1 MASYATTRVATSEV
15 IKAMDTR
22 IDELQK
28 LLASLKETGSGWQ
41 RGLRRRLRL
50 NLSPRFRFPHPD
62 SPDENKCP
70 SSISVSQRR
79 RLQMIRDD
87 DDNYTLTVS
96 RDELDLILAQLQI
109 ASAPN
114 RPRLSRKLCFLEL
127 LRLSQEYENLHDR
140 LAEEYNDLYRE
151 GDE

>member
-1 MASYATTRVATSEV
+1 
-15 IKAMDTR
+15 
-22 IDELQK
+22 
-28 LLASLKETGSGWQ
+28 
-41 RGLRRRLRL
+41 
-50 NLSPRFRFPHPD
+50 
-62 SPDENKCP
+62 
-70 SSISVSQRR
+70 
-79 RLQMIRDD
+79 MIRDD

-114 RPRLSRKLCFLEL
+114 PPN
-127 LRLSQEYENLHDR
+127 RLSQEYENLHDR